1 MNNRRTF
8 LRKIALGSALVSL
21 FVVPKN
27 LLAKNDP
34 IKNVLLHHVFFW
46 MKNTNSQEDRQQFEK
61 AIAELLKVETIR
73 QSHFGKPAATESRD
87 VVDHSYSYSML
98 LIFNSKEEQDS
109 YQVHPLHKKFV
120 EENNHLWE
128 RVVVYDS
135 TDLTFGKEPK

>member
-8 LRKIALGSALVSL
+8 LRKIALGSALVSM
-21 FVVPKN
+21 FAVPKN

-46 MKNTNSQEDRQQFEK
+46 LKNPDSKEDRQQFEK
-61 AIAELLKVETIR
+61 AISELLNVETIR
-73 QSHFGKPAATESRD
+73 QSHFGKPASTESRD

-98 LIFNSKEEQDS
+98 LIFNSKEDQDS

-120 EENNHLWE
+120 EKNNHLWE

-135 TDLTFGKEPK
+135 TDLPFGEEPK